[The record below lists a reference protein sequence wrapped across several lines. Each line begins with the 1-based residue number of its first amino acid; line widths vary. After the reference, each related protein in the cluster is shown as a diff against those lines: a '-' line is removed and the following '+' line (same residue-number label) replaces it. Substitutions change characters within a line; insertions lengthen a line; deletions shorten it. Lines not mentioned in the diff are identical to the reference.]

1 MDSFSSAPLGPW
13 VASKERLVAERRVR
27 RRPPPGK
34 PNRNLLEP
42 RFGKPS
48 RSWYVR
54 KTPFRPELVRVD
66 YALTVLLFDGR
77 P

>member
-1 MDSFSSAPLGPW
+1 M
-13 VASKERLVAERRVR
+13 
-27 RRPPPGK
+27 

-54 KTPFRPELVRVD
+54 KTPFRPEPVRVD